1 MRNKLFVNCMLH
13 LCMGHEMTHFCRYF
27 QCPCRSDRPLSN
39 TGHQQRHSQTLDT
52 IFLNV
57 FPKKLSQNSFYLP
70 FHHYFSISW
79 LHYWEIII
87 NNQFETPSPFDTNS
101 KLKCTKSTEKN
112 RNMTFFRIFSTRFEV
127 LFWGVRDL
135 KRLQFLTVDHP
146 RWNKLIILDR
156 E

>member
-1 MRNKLFVNCMLH
+1 
-13 LCMGHEMTHFCRYF
+13 MGHEMTHFYRYF

-52 IFLNV
+52 ISLNV
-57 FPKKLSQNSFYLP
+57 FPKKMSQNSFYFP

-101 KLKCTKSTEKN
+101 KLKCTKSTENKQKYD
-112 RNMTFFRIFSTRFEV
+112 IFLEYFPPDSRCFSGVWETWKDCS
-127 LFWGVRDL
+127 FWL
-135 KRLQFLTVDHP
+135 LTIQGE
-146 RWNKLIILDR
+146 KSS
-156 E
+156 